1 MSASRA
7 TVDRIL
13 DALVPRLAPV
23 VLMEFVEDLERI
35 GGNRSYRETVA
46 RLRVA
51 AERRYNLMENPCRS
65 EKQSLS

>member
-1 MSASRA
+1 
-7 TVDRIL
+7 
-13 DALVPRLAPV
+13 
-23 VLMEFVEDLERI
+23 MEFVEDLERI